1 MVESVSDHSGAHVG
15 GGHAVPFS
23 AHVPLPPEAPR
34 SASAEAEASAA
45 ADADARR
52 RRILCLPFASEKR
65 NKEAQKWE
73 VLSEVL
79 SVTLT
84 PRSTEEKREE

>member
-34 SASAEAEASAA
+34 RASAEAEASAA
-45 ADADARR
+45 VEVHTRR
-52 RRILCLPFASEKR
+52 SRISALPF
-65 NKEAQKWE
+65 
-73 VLSEVL
+73 
-79 SVTLT
+79 
-84 PRSTEEKREE
+84 EEMRDKVSDVGSGFS

>member
-52 RRILCLPFASEKR
+52 KRILCLPFGKR
-65 NKEAQKWE
+65 EEERGAQKWE

-84 PRSTEEKREE
+84 PRSTEER